1 MHSDLAD
8 TEPDTPA
15 AMTAGQ
21 LRELVA
27 AAVAEA
33 LQWIHEPSPRG
44 PSDKNRTPQP
54 PKVGYTMRE
63 VCAVSGVGRTTLYLA
78 IRRGELR
85 SLTKGRRRIV
95 LHRDLTRWLEGS
107 LPTNP

>member
-1 MHSDLAD
+1 
-8 TEPDTPA
+8 
-15 AMTAGQ
+15 
-21 LRELVA
+21 
-27 AAVAEA
+27 
-33 LQWIHEPSPRG
+33 
-44 PSDKNRTPQP
+44 
-54 PKVGYTMRE
+54 MRE

-85 SLTKGRRRIV
+85 SLTKDRRRIV